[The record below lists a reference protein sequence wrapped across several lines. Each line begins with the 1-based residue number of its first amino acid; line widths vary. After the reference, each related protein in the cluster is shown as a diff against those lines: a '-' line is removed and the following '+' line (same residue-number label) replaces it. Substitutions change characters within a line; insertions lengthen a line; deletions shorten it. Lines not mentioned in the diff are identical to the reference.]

1 MGMAKTENKKG
12 ELEEDVAK
20 QTTRIDQAAAD
31 SAKLK
36 DQVKT
41 LEGELGALAKEQ
53 AEMDKIRGDQHAAYK
68 QAKADLELGLSG
80 VRKALEV
87 LRDYYGSASLL
98 QDDMQQPARPET
110 HSKSSGAGGS
120 IINILE
126 VCESDLATNLA
137 KEEQEESDSQS
148 EYEKISQENAV
159 VKTTK

>member
-98 QDDMQQPARPET
+98 QDDSFMQQPARPET
-110 HSKSSGAGGS
+110 HSSSSGAG
-120 IINILE
+120 
-126 VCESDLATNLA
+126 
-137 KEEQEESDSQS
+137 
-148 EYEKISQENAV
+148 
-159 VKTTK
+159 